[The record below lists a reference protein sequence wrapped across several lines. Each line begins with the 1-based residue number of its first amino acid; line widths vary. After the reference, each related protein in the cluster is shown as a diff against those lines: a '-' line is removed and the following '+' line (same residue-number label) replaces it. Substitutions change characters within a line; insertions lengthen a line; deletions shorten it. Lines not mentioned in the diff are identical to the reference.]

1 MMSNHMKQYPI
12 NTFDSTWSFFCV
24 FKLRNAFII
33 TDLGQHIA
41 FSWEA
46 EVYYFER

>member
-1 MMSNHMKQYPI
+1 MKQYPI
-12 NTFDSTWSFFCV
+12 NTFNSTRSFFYV

-46 EVYYFER
+46 EGYYFER